1 MKPALKQKMQFKTK
15 YVAAFI
21 LSVFIFT
28 ILNSF
33 IYIFPSKYIFPDT
46 LEEQLESVK
55 KQREQAKKDIEKTKQ
70 AETEYVKQVNKL
82 EGNLIEA
89 LSELDDLNNTL
100 SQTKSELDRTTIE
113 LVLKKQELSDIEY
126 KLVEKSYI
134 LNNRIASI
142 YKNRNQDVLELL
154 FESNNF
160 LEFFSKFKLMNLLA
174 QQDLEILQEMQE
186 IRDIT
191 VAIKEAISKLKDEES
206 SKKKQLES
214 LVGEAEKKKRDVEG
228 IYIEKKTLL
237 GKTRANKEALI
248 KMEKQLASKEAEITK
263 KLEALRYGTAPG
275 KLAIPARGVLTSG
288 FGNRISPFTGIVRF
302 HGGIDIGANPGA
314 PVIAAAGGEVIQAE
328 YMGGYGYT
336 ILIYH
341 GGGFTTVYGHLSG
354 FAVSKGQKVKQGQVI
369 GYVGSTGFTTGPHL
383 HFEVRINGIQKNP
396 MNYF

>member
-1 MKPALKQKMQFKTK
+1 MKQSLKQKKQFKIK
-15 YVAAFI
+15 YIAAFLI
-21 LSVFIFT
+21 AVFIFT
-28 ILNSF
+28 IFNSF
-33 IYIFPSKYIFPDT
+33 IYFSPNKYILSDT

-55 KQREQAKKDIEKTKQ
+55 KQREQTKKDIEKTKQ
-70 AETEYVKQVNKL
+70 AEAEYVKQVNRL
-82 EGNLIEA
+82 EGNLIDA
-89 LSELDDLNNTL
+89 LSELDDLNNKL
-100 SQTKSELDRTTIE
+100 SQIKSSLDRTTVE
-113 LVLKKQELSDIEY
+113 LVLKEQELSDIEE
-126 KLVEKSYI
+126 KLAEKGEI
-134 LNNRIASI
+134 LNSRVASI

-160 LEFFSKFKLMNLLA
+160 LKFFSKFKLMNLLA
-174 QQDLEILQEMQE
+174 QQDLQILQEMQE
-186 IRDIT
+186 IRDKT
-191 VAIKEAISKLKDEES
+191 VAVKEEILKLKDEE
-206 SKKKQLES
+206 KLQKEQLES
-214 LVGEAEKKKRDVEG
+214 LVGEAEKKKREVEG

-248 KMEKQLASKEAEITK
+248 NMEKQLAAKEAEITK
-263 KLEALRYGTAPG
+263 KIEALRYGTAPG
-275 KLAIPARGVLTSG
+275 KLAYPARGILTSG
-288 FGNRISPFTGIVRF
+288 FGNRVSPFTGIIRF
-302 HGGIDIGANPGA
+302 HGGIDIGADTGT

-383 HFEVRINGIQKNP
+383 HFEVRINGVQKNP

>member
-1 MKPALKQKMQFKTK
+1 MKPDLKQRIQFKPK
-15 YVAAFI
+15 CIVASI
-21 LSVFIFT
+21 LALFIFL
-28 ILNSF
+28 IFNSF
-33 IYIFPSKYIFPDT
+33 IYFIPYKYIFSDT

-55 KQREQAKKDIEKTKQ
+55 KQREQTKKDIEKANQ
-70 AETEYVKQVNKL
+70 AEEKYIKEVNKL
-82 EGNLIEA
+82 EGNLIDA
-89 LSELDDLNNTL
+89 LSELDDLNNKL
-100 SQTKSELDRTTIE
+100 SKVKSLLDRTTVE
-113 LVLKKQELSDIEY
+113 LVLKEQELADIEER
-126 KLVEKSYI
+126 LIEKSEI

-142 YKNRNQDVLELL
+142 YKNRNQDVLELF
-154 FESNNF
+154 FESSNF

-174 QQDLEILQEMQE
+174 QQDLQILREIQEM
-186 IRDIT
+186 RDETIK
-191 VAIKEAISKLKDEES
+191 VKEAVFSLRES
-206 SKKKQLES
+206 EKSQKEQLES

-228 IYIEKKTLL
+228 IYIEKKNLL

-248 KMEKQLASKEAEITK
+248 KMEKQLAAKEAEITK

-275 KLAIPARGVLTSG
+275 KLAYPAKGILTSG

-302 HGGIDIGANPGA
+302 HGGIDIGADSGT

-354 FAVSKGQKVKQGQVI
+354 FAVSKGQKVKQGQII

-396 MNYF
+396 LNYF